1 MIKSAKPVRK
11 IGTSRCFLANAAT
24 GLTGMCLASLELLR
38 QLRRF
43 AMARIVTNTLLFLF
57 LVSGCGFLSKEE
69 VQVQAPKAPERTP
82 APVSSTPV
90 ETASD
95 RTSSATTAANTTV
108 SKEELRMLQA
118 RLKAAGF
125 YVGPIDG
132 IVGPKT
138 KSGLFRLQAAC
149 ANLKDLLET
158 SAAGAQPA
166 KLDNTKNSS
175 PKSEEIRLIQVRLKD
190 TGFDPGPIDGV
201 LGAKTRAAFLRFEAG
216 CTMLNNL
223 PPAFD
228 KELQTADRRI
238 SVPSEEK
245 SYPVAAKLVG
255 IESDKITTS
264 GNQTLSSEKIRQ
276 EQSRLIEAGFDPG
289 PIDGILGPK
298 TKVAMQRYQKSF
310 ALKNSQ

>member
-1 MIKSAKPVRK
+1 
-11 IGTSRCFLANAAT
+11 
-24 GLTGMCLASLELLR
+24 
-38 QLRRF
+38 
-43 AMARIVTNTLLFLF
+43 MARIVTNSLLLLF
-57 LVSGCGFLSKEE
+57 LVSGCGWLSKEE
-69 VQVQAPKAPERTP
+69 VQAPKAPEPTP
-82 APVSSTPV
+82 APVSS
-90 ETASD
+90 EEAASD
-95 RTSSATTAANTTV
+95 RPISAAIAANTTV

-138 KSGLFRLQAAC
+138 KSALFRLQAAC

-158 SAAGAQPA
+158 SAAGAQTA
-166 KLDNTKNSS
+166 KLDNTNSS
-175 PKSEEIRLIQVRLKD
+175 PKSEETRLIQVRLKD

-223 PPAFD
+223 PPILD
-228 KELQTADRRI
+228 KELQIADRRKF
-238 SVPSEEK
+238 VPSEEK
-245 SYPVAAKLVG
+245 SYPVAAKMMG
-255 IESDKITTS
+255 IESDKM
-264 GNQTLSSEKIRQ
+264 TLSSEKIRQ
-276 EQSRLIEAGFDPG
+276 EQLRLRDAGFDPG

>member
-1 MIKSAKPVRK
+1 
-11 IGTSRCFLANAAT
+11 
-24 GLTGMCLASLELLR
+24 
-38 QLRRF
+38 
-43 AMARIVTNTLLFLF
+43 MARIVTNTLLFLF
-57 LVSGCGFLSKEE
+57 LVSGCRLSKEE
-69 VQVQAPKAPERTP
+69 VPAPKAPEPTP
-82 APVSSTPV
+82 APVSSIAM
-90 ETASD
+90 ETASN
-95 RTSSATTAANTTV
+95 RTSPTTTAANTTL

-118 RLKAAGF
+118 RLKATGF

-158 SAAGAQPA
+158 SAVGAQTA
-166 KLDNTKNSS
+166 KLENTNNSS
-175 PKSEEIRLIQVRLKD
+175 PKSEETRLIQVRLKD

-223 PPAFD
+223 PPTLD
-228 KELQTADRRI
+228 QELQTADKRT

-245 SYPVAAKLVG
+245 KYPVAAKSMR
-255 IESDKITTS
+255 IEADKM
-264 GNQTLSSEKIRQ
+264 TLSSEKILQ
-276 EQSRLIEAGFDPG
+276 EQLRLRDAGFDPG

-298 TKVAMQRYQKSF
+298 TKAAMQRYQNSF
-310 ALKNSQ
+310 ALKSSQ

>member
-1 MIKSAKPVRK
+1 
-11 IGTSRCFLANAAT
+11 
-24 GLTGMCLASLELLR
+24 
-38 QLRRF
+38 
-43 AMARIVTNTLLFLF
+43 MARIVTNSLLLLF
-57 LVSGCGFLSKEE
+57 LVSGCGWLSKEE
-69 VQVQAPKAPERTP
+69 VQAPKAPEPTP
-82 APVSSTPV
+82 APVSS
-90 ETASD
+90 EEAASD
-95 RTSSATTAANTTV
+95 RPISAAIAANTTV

-138 KSGLFRLQAAC
+138 KSALFRLQAAC

-158 SAAGAQPA
+158 SAAGAQTA
-166 KLDNTKNSS
+166 KLDNTNNS
-175 PKSEEIRLIQVRLKD
+175 PKSEETRLIQVRLKD

-223 PPAFD
+223 PPTFD
-228 KELQTADRRI
+228 RELQIADRRKF
-238 SVPSEEK
+238 VPSEEK
-245 SYPVAAKLVG
+245 SYPVAAKMMG
-255 IESDKITTS
+255 IESDKM
-264 GNQTLSSEKIRQ
+264 TLSSEKIRQ
-276 EQSRLIEAGFDPG
+276 EQLRLRDAGFDPG

>member
-1 MIKSAKPVRK
+1 
-11 IGTSRCFLANAAT
+11 
-24 GLTGMCLASLELLR
+24 
-38 QLRRF
+38 
-43 AMARIVTNTLLFLF
+43 MARIVTNSLLLLF
-57 LVSGCGFLSKEE
+57 LVSGCGWLSKEE
-69 VQVQAPKAPERTP
+69 VQAPKAPEPTP
-82 APVSSTPV
+82 APVSSSP
-90 ETASD
+90 EESASD
-95 RTSSATTAANTTV
+95 RPISAAIAANTTV

-125 YVGPIDG
+125 YVGPVDG

-138 KSGLFRLQAAC
+138 KSALFRLQAAC

-158 SAAGAQPA
+158 SAAGAQTA
-166 KLDNTKNSS
+166 KLDNTNNS
-175 PKSEEIRLIQVRLKD
+175 PKSEETRLIQVRLKD

-223 PPAFD
+223 PPTLD
-228 KELQTADRRI
+228 KELQIADRRKF
-238 SVPSEEK
+238 VPSEEK
-245 SYPVAAKLVG
+245 SYPVAAKMMG
-255 IESDKITTS
+255 IESDKM
-264 GNQTLSSEKIRQ
+264 TLSSEKIRQ
-276 EQSRLIEAGFDPG
+276 EQLRLRDAGFDPG

>member
-1 MIKSAKPVRK
+1 
-11 IGTSRCFLANAAT
+11 
-24 GLTGMCLASLELLR
+24 
-38 QLRRF
+38 
-43 AMARIVTNTLLFLF
+43 MARIVTNTLLFLF

-69 VQVQAPKAPERTP
+69 VQAPKAPEPTP

-90 ETASD
+90 ETAND
-95 RTSSATTAANTTV
+95 RTITATTAANTPV
-108 SKEELRMLQA
+108 SKEEIRMLQA

-125 YVGPIDG
+125 YVGPVDG

-138 KSGLFRLQAAC
+138 RSGLLRLQAAC

-158 SAAGAQPA
+158 SAVDAQTA
-166 KLDNTKNSS
+166 KLDNASKSS
-175 PKSEEIRLIQVRLKD
+175 PKSEEIRLLQVRLKD

-201 LGAKTRAAFLRFEAG
+201 SGAKTRSAFLRFEAG
-216 CTMLNNL
+216 CTMLKNL
-223 PPAFD
+223 PPTFD

-264 GNQTLSSEKIRQ
+264 GNQTLSNEKIRQ
-276 EQSRLIEAGFDPG
+276 EQSRLRDAGFDPG

-298 TKVAMQRYQKSF
+298 TKAAMQRYQKSL
-310 ALKNSQ
+310 ALRNSK

>member
-1 MIKSAKPVRK
+1 
-11 IGTSRCFLANAAT
+11 
-24 GLTGMCLASLELLR
+24 
-38 QLRRF
+38 
-43 AMARIVTNTLLFLF
+43 MARIVTNSFLLLF
-57 LVSGCGFLSKEE
+57 LVSGCGWLGKEE
-69 VQVQAPKAPERTP
+69 VQAPKAPEPTP

-90 ETASD
+90 EAASD
-95 RTSSATTAANTTV
+95 RTTSTTIAANTAV

-125 YVGPIDG
+125 YVGPVDG

-138 KSGLFRLQAAC
+138 KSALFRLQAAC

-158 SAAGAQPA
+158 SAASAQTA
-166 KLDNTKNSS
+166 KLDNTHTS
-175 PKSEEIRLIQVRLKD
+175 PKSEETRLIQVRLKD

-223 PPAFD
+223 PSTLD
-228 KELQTADRRI
+228 KELQIADRRKF
-238 SVPSEEK
+238 VPPEEK
-245 SYPVAAKLVG
+245 SYPVAAKMMG
-255 IESDKITTS
+255 IESDKM
-264 GNQTLSSEKIRQ
+264 TLSSEKIRQ
-276 EQSRLIEAGFDPG
+276 EQLRLRDAGFDPG

-310 ALKNSQ
+310 TLKNSQ